1 MKNKKKQDRA
11 SEFNNLDNKV
21 DSYDLIYE
29 IKTEWQSPK
38 YFRDY
43 QNSIALFKNL
53 RHGNV
58 NPKKV
63 LKNNKKKLSIFLEI
77 LFLLSCTEQ
86 KKLLKK
92 YITI

>member
-29 IKTEWQSPK
+29 IKTEWQNPK

-58 NPKKV
+58 NPKNV